1 MAEVPEPGELSEWG
15 LYDPSGPGAPE
26 LLRLLNFVF
35 SLGAKRNEVERALA
49 TGRLT
54 ALALDLSISPS
65 TESLELSTLDRENG
79 ADPIGVWWSALG
91 LPNEQTMPLRVTT
104 DAAHALEVFAGLA
117 DLVGREAALDV
128 ARVVGSSAA
137 RMAEALAWAT
147 RTRVEIPR
155 LDSGVS
161 YADVVEE
168 YTVVG
173 REALPEFLNALNAVF
188 RRHLVVVASQLW
200 STDEDRAAIQL
211 ERTVGFADLV
221 GSTAVMGQ
229 SSPAQIAAMVRSF
242 EALVWALVT
251 EVGGRVVKV
260 IGDEAMFVV
269 NDPVSAVEVARRLV
283 AESTTPVRVGL
294 AAGQVIGF
302 FGDYYGDT
310 VNLAARL
317 VHIADDAGIVV
328 SESVRDGSDSID
340 FVALPPMSL
349 KGFAQS
355 IPVFRVPA

>member
-1 MAEVPEPGELSEWG
+1 
-15 LYDPSGPGAPE
+15 
-26 LLRLLNFVF
+26 LRLLNFVF